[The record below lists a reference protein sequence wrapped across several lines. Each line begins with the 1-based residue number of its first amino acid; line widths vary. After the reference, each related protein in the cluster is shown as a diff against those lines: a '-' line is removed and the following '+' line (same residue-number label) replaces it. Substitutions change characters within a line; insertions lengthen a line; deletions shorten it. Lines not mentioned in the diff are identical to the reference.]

1 MVMGIMLTSSPSRTK
16 ITINYRDEDTAKAV
30 QSAIEPDNI
39 SLPTGINIL
48 TSVRGA
54 RLLIEIDC
62 ERSVG
67 SLVTT
72 LDDLLSCIQSAEQTL
87 EGLS

>member
-1 MVMGIMLTSSPSRTK
+1 MSNPSRTEIMIK
-16 ITINYRDEDTAKAV
+16 YRDVDTARAV
-30 QSAIEPDNI
+30 QSAIEPDNVA
-39 SLPTGINIL
+39 LPTGISII

-54 RLLIEIDC
+54 SLIIEIDC
-62 ERSVG
+62 ERSIG

-72 LDDLLSCIQSAEQTL
+72 LDDLLACIQSAEQTL